1 MPNVKKRFVV
11 GFFERRHG
19 WISAVPYAARGS
31 IILFVLLFAACAGTP
46 PGDKDAVRPGAEKA
60 PTDAEGKEERPYAA
74 ERPATQ
80 NREELTISCSIEDIE
95 LDFRKS
101 YLAQEAQ
108 VYSGIYEGLFSY
120 HPLTMEPVSAVA
132 SNWKISDDRKTWT
145 FTIRADAR
153 YWNGDPVRSDDFRAA
168 WLSVLEPSR
177 NSPYSSL
184 FDVISGAKEYRL
196 GDQKDATTVGIETP
210 DDKTLV
216 VHLVAPV
223 SFFPSMLC
231 HHSFSPIHPSM
242 VNVVNWSKSPPVSNG
257 PYRIE
262 EMNGNMMTLV
272 LNENYWDAAEVAIK
286 KIVLLNP
293 KDGDDAAAMW
303 NSGQARWIAD
313 DINLEA
319 LTDRSGIVVNALF
332 ATHYYFIRSSKKP
345 LDNNDVRRA
354 LALALPWEEIR
365 KDYFLPAETLI
376 YPIPGYPEI
385 EGIAAPDMEEAKRLL
400 AKAGYPDGKGIPDI
414 VICLSPG
421 MESAR
426 VAGLMAAAWKEL
438 GIGVKVE
445 IVESGRYFEALRR
458 GDYDIG
464 ASTWIG
470 DFADPYTFL
479 QMFQKDSNLNDARH
493 NDPEYER
500 LMDKSMQEEGA
511 ERWATLA
518 EAEKLLLDYGT
529 VLPISYTPAVN
540 IIDTSEING
549 WYPNVLDIHPYK
561 YLSYKAFR
569 PLPGVALA
577 PRP

>member
-1 MPNVKKRFVV
+1 MKKRFIV
-11 GFFERRHG
+11 GFLGRPGRWLSVIKYMARRL
-19 WISAVPYAARGS
+19 IFS
-31 IILFVLLFAACAGTP
+31 FVMLFAACAGTP
-46 PGDKDAVRPGAEKA
+46 PGEPADQKTAQPNAEEVQPGAEE
-60 PTDAEGKEERPYAA
+60 PRPYAA
-74 ERPATQ
+74 ERPTAQ
-80 NREELTISCSIEDIE
+80 NREELTISCSIEEIE

-108 VYSGIYEGLFSY
+108 VYTGLYEGLFSY
-120 HPLTMEPVSAVA
+120 HPLTMEPVPAVA
-132 SNWKISDDRKTWT
+132 ANWKISDDRKTWT
-145 FTIRADAR
+145 FTIRDGAR

-168 WLSVLEPSR
+168 WLSVMDPLR

-184 FDVISGAKEYRL
+184 FDVISGAKDYRL
-196 GDQKDATTVGIETP
+196 GIQTDAKTVGVETP

-216 VHLVAPV
+216 VRLVAPA

-242 VNVVNWSKSPPVSNG
+242 VNVGNWSKSLPVSNG

-262 EMNGNMMTLV
+262 KMDSDTMTLV
-272 LNENYWDAAEVAIK
+272 INENYWDAAKIALK
-286 KIVLLNP
+286 KIILLNP

-313 DINLEA
+313 DINVEA

-332 ATHYYFIRSSKKP
+332 ATHYYFIRSGRKP
-345 LDNNDVRRA
+345 LDNNDVRRS
-354 LALALPWEEIR
+354 LMLALPWDEIR
-365 KDYFLPAETLI
+365 KDYFLPADTLI

-385 EGIAAPDMEEAKRLL
+385 EGIAVPDIEEAKRLL
-400 AKAGYPDGKGIPDI
+400 SEAGYPDGKGIPDI
-414 VICLSPG
+414 VIRLSPG
-421 MESAR
+421 MESVR

-458 GDYDIG
+458 DDYDVG

-511 ERWATLA
+511 ERWSTLA
-518 EAEKLLLDYGT
+518 EAEKRLLDYGT
-529 VLPISYTPAVN
+529 VLPISYTPAIN

-561 YLSYKAFR
+561 YFSYKAFR

-577 PRP
+577 IP